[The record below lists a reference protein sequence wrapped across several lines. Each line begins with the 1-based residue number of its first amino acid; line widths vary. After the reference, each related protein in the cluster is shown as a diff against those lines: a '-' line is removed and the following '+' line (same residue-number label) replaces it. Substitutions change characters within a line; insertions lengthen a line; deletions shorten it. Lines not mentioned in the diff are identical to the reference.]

1 MRIENDSVKRYNELA
16 KNLFGGDFYNFGNEV
31 MNNNNNK
38 SISYKR
44 LSSDVFDE
52 DENCTKKKQN
62 KKITSNSKNYF

>member
-31 MNNNNNK
+31 MNNNNK

-52 DENCTKKKQN
+52 DENCTKKKQ
-62 KKITSNSKNYF
+62 KNYIEFKKLFLR